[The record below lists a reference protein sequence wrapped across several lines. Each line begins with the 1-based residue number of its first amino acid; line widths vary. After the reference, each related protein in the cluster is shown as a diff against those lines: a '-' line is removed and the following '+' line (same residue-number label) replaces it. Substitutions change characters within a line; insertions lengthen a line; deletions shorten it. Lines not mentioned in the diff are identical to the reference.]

1 VIPGDIAAA
10 LGVRASG
17 TWRPALG
24 GAPGSYATSLPF
36 LLASEAG
43 TEPATIAADLA
54 GRLRGESWI
63 EAATVTGGGYLTVTV
78 TDRALAGL
86 AVRVA
91 EAGAACAASD
101 ALRGTSVS
109 APASDDPASAPTWA
123 AARLLVADAVTGR
136 AAQCSGATL
145 DIRPVRSAPLGQAPA
160 AAVAFAGQ
168 DPVRYAL
175 ARSAS
180 AGAEPIDAARLVT
193 AGLESPF
200 FLVRYAHAQAA
211 SVLRWAGD
219 LGIGRGEFD
228 ADLLS
233 RAGELELLA
242 AMSWLPER
250 VAAAAR
256 RRRPD
261 VLARHVECLAA
272 RWLDCAEGYP
282 ALPFGGRQAP
292 RDPAEASARLW
303 LAAAAQAAIAAG
315 LRLIGV
321 AAPMRI

>member
-17 TWRPALG
+17 TWRPAPG

-36 LLASEAG
+36 LMAG
-43 TEPATIAADLA
+43 EPAKIAAELA
-54 GRLRGESWI
+54 ARLRGEPWI
-63 EAATVTGGGYLTVTV
+63 EEARVTGGGYLTVTV
-78 TDRALAGL
+78 ADRALAGL

-91 EAGAACAASD
+91 EAGDACAASD

-109 APASDDPASAPTWA
+109 VPASDDPARAPTWA
-123 AARLLVADAVTGR
+123 QARRLVTDAVTGR
-136 AAQCSGATL
+136 AAHCAGATL
-145 DIRPVRSAPLGQAPA
+145 ENHPERDAPPGLAPA

-168 DPVRYAL
+168 DAVRYAL
-175 ARSAS
+175 ARTAS
-180 AGAEPIDAARLVT
+180 AGAEPIDPAGLVQD
-193 AGLESPF
+193 GLESPF
-200 FLVRYAHAQAA
+200 CRVRYAHAHAA

-219 LGIGRGEFD
+219 LGVERGEFH
-228 ADLLS
+228 AELLS
-233 RAGELELLA
+233 HGGELELLA

-261 VLARHVECLAA
+261 VLVRHVECLAS
-272 RWLDCAEGYP
+272 RWLDCAEGLP

-292 RDPAEASARLW
+292 RDGAEASARLW
-303 LAAAAQAAIAAG
+303 LAAAAQAAIATG

-321 AAPMRI
+321 ATPARI

>member
-17 TWRPALG
+17 TWRPAPG

-36 LLASEAG
+36 LMASEAG
-43 TEPATIAADLA
+43 GQPAEIAAGLA
-54 GRLRGESWI
+54 GRLRGKPWI
-63 EAATVTGGGYLTVTV
+63 EAARVTGGGYLTVTV
-78 TDRALAGL
+78 TDHALAGL

-109 APASDDPASAPTWA
+109 APASDDPASAPSWA
-123 AARLLVADAVTGR
+123 VARRLVAAAVTGR
-136 AAQCSGATL
+136 AAQCCGATL
-145 DIRPVRSAPLGQAPA
+145 DIRPVRSGPPGQAPA

-180 AGAEPIDAARLVT
+180 AGAEPIDAADLVPG
-193 AGLESPF
+193 GLESPF
-200 FLVRYAHAQAA
+200 FLVQYGHAQAA

-219 LGIGRGEFD
+219 LGIGRGEFR
-228 ADLLS
+228 AELLS
-233 RAGELELLA
+233 HAGELELLA

-261 VLARHVECLAA
+261 VLARHVECLAS
-272 RWLDCAEGYP
+272 RWLDCAEGHP
-282 ALPFGGRQAP
+282 ALPFGGRKAP
-292 RDPAEASARLW
+292 LNGAEASARLW